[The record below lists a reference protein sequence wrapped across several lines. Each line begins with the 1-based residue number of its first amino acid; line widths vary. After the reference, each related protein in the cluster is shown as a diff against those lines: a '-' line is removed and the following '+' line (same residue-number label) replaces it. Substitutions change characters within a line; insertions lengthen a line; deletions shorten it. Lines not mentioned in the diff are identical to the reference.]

1 MFVIGIIYKLWFFD
15 LIGFGISFE
24 NLIFYFCI
32 LININ
37 WRIYMYILF
46 VMVYFFLDNWLVV
59 WFFYILGIN
68 FMLYGILLFI
78 SDILEM

>member
-15 LIGFGISFE
+15 FNGFGISFE
-24 NLIFYFCI
+24 NLIFFFSI

-59 WFFYILGIN
+59 WFFFILGIN